1 MTDQLRPDDQRDDA
15 PGTDV
20 DERER
25 HEAPADPD
33 SPDEA
38 LLTEGAD
45 APDAA
50 DIEDPTSQP

>member
-1 MTDQLRPDDQRDDA
+1 MTDQLSPDDDRDVA

-25 HEAPADPD
+25 HEAPAAPD

-38 LLTEGAD
+38 LLTEGTD

-50 DIEDPTSQP
+50 DIEDPASQP